1 MAVSEDDRP
10 AKKPL
15 AHQIGED
22 LAPLSLDD
30 LAERVRLLKVE
41 IGRLES
47 AIAGKRLSMDK
58 AEGFFKS
65 SRLNDAP

>member
-22 LAPLSLDD
+22 LAALSLDD
-30 LAERVRLLKVE
+30 LAERVRLLKAE

-47 AIAGKRLSMDK
+47 AMASKRLSKDK
-58 AEGFFKS
+58 AASFFKT
-65 SRLNDAP
+65 